1 MSMSSRSRRLVPILV
16 LVVACPLLFG
26 LYEYQRLVNENLWL
40 RKENLGLRDELAFLR
55 EGYES
60 ELARLRD
67 SQALY
72 LAQIE
77 LLQHQQ
83 ASNNLRRP
91 SEQELR
97 MFLASDLT
105 DSQPFVI
112 GHYVC
117 MNYASDLKRNA
128 ALAGWNISVVIV
140 NYNSSRGIYGH
151 VLNGAYLSDG
161 RWAWI
166 EPQKDLI
173 AWSLETHLKEFLKVA
188 WLKIIDLAVVW

>member
-1 MSMSSRSRRLVPILV
+1 MSMSSRTRHLVPVLV
-16 LVVACPLLFG
+16 LVLACPVLFG

-40 RKENLGLRDELAFLR
+40 RKENLSLRGELAFLR
-55 EGYES
+55 EGYEA
-60 ELARLRD
+60 ELARLHD

-77 LLQHQQ
+77 LLQHQ
-83 ASNNLRRP
+83 ASNHLRRP

-97 MFLASDLT
+97 LFLASDLT
-105 DSQPFVI
+105 DSQPFLI
-112 GHYVC
+112 GRYVC

-128 ALAGWNISVVIV
+128 ALAGWNISVVMV
-140 NYNSSRGIYGH
+140 NFNTTHGIYGH
-151 VLNGAYLSDG
+151 VLNGAYLNDG
-161 RWAWI
+161 RWVWI

>member
-1 MSMSSRSRRLVPILV
+1 MSTSRTRRLVPILV
-16 LVVACPLLFG
+16 LVVACPVLFG
-26 LYEYQRLVNENLWL
+26 LYEFQRLSNENFWL
-40 RKENLGLRDELAFLR
+40 RKENLSLRGELAFLR

-83 ASNNLRRP
+83 ASNLRRP

-97 MFLASDLT
+97 TFLASDLT

-112 GHYVC
+112 GRYVC

-140 NYNSSRGIYGH
+140 NYNSSRGVYGH

-161 RWAWI
+161 RWVWI

-173 AWSLETHLKEFLKVA
+173 AWSLETHLKDFLKVA
-188 WLKIIDLAVVW
+188 YVKVIDLAVVW